1 MKNSDQS
8 VPDVFRSPMASG
20 VFKAAFSLLL
30 MLSAASASAL
40 APLSRACRFGD
51 IPGTL
56 KAPALVLF
64 QYLGMPATLAD
75 LDRRTS
81 NEQANYW
88 ILESI
93 TTDYGSLRYYLF
105 AENRVYWKYSYPGEY
120 YPRYYLEFSYKSPWA
135 AQSLDPQ
142 IFPDSRLSIFNF
154 NRKVLFSARAGD
166 GEIVKKHVNSGY
178 QTNDAVVV
186 GKHYYYDPVSKAQAY
201 LGETYATDCNLGNWG
216 LEDR

>member
-1 MKNSDQS
+1 
-8 VPDVFRSPMASG
+8 
-20 VFKAAFSLLL
+20 
-30 MLSAASASAL
+30 MLSTVSASAL

-51 IPGTL
+51 IPSAL

-75 LDRRTS
+75 LDRRTA
-81 NEQANYW
+81 NEQLNHW

-105 AENRVYWKYSYPGEY
+105 AENKVYWKYSYPGEY
-120 YPRYYLEFSYKSPWA
+120 FPRYYLEFSYKSPWA
-135 AQSLDPQ
+135 AQSLDPR

-154 NRKVLFSARAGD
+154 NRRVLFSARAGD
-166 GEIVKKHVNSGY
+166 TEIVKKHVKSGY
-178 QTNDAVVV
+178 QINEAAVV

-201 LGETYATDCNLGNWG
+201 LGETFATDCNLGNWG